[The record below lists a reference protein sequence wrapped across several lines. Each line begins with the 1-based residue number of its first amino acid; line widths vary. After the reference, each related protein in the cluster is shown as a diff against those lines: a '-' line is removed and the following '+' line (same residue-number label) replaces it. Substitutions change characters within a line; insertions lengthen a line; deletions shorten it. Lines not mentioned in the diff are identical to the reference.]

1 MLQSG
6 STGYAFNR
14 TRRTYLATQ
23 LSVAGT
29 HWLRFRG
36 LMCRDAAS
44 FPAGNGLWITP
55 SHGVHSFAMRFPIDV
70 AYLDRD
76 KIVVHVEQNL
86 KPWRLAPVRL
96 RATSVLELPESTLQA
111 TQTAVG
117 DTIEIKFGEIP
128 GGDPRA

>member
-1 MLQSG
+1 MLLG

-14 TRRTYLATQ
+14 TRRAYLATQ

-44 FPAGNGLWITP
+44 FPAGSGLWIAP
-55 SHGVHSFAMRFPIDV
+55 SHGVHTFAMRFSIDV
-70 AYLDRD
+70 AYLDND
-76 KIVVHVEQNL
+76 KIIVHLEENL
-86 KPWRLAPVRL
+86 KPWRVAPVRR
-96 RATSVLELPESTLQA
+96 RAASVLELPGSTLQA

-117 DTIEIKFGEIP
+117 DAIEISLDKMP
-128 GGDPRA
+128 GDGAA